1 MNAQVHLSLVI
12 SWLSRHAR
20 LFIIVLALFMQAC
33 AVSSE
38 LKSARYQ
45 FKNGST
51 DSALQAVNTAEVSR
65 RNKLLLLL
73 DKALI
78 AQAAGQ
84 YGQSI
89 IAFEDAYQ
97 LIDKLDYVSVGDQT
111 AALLSNDRAIRY
123 SGEFSER
130 LWIHTFQM
138 INYLTLD
145 QPQGAAVEARR
156 AVKLFE
162 EHGDVLNNDLFT
174 RYLMALSFDAAG
186 QTDSAGVEYRKLG
199 EQLGSPFGQRLGKK
213 GEKEVVLLIASGF
226 IPPKLP
232 GDLIVNLNARISFP
246 FYPDILDRA
255 PYVDVLQGD
264 TRLETVRIDT
274 NLLPVA
280 KDSLAKRGKTIAAR
294 HALRLGAKYQL
305 TQGIRRQ
312 DPLAADIARIFFLLI
327 EQADTRSW
335 ETLPAWLSLVRVAVP
350 SDASSLSVEIDD
362 GGYTTSGIY
371 RHQILLTEDSRKIEF
386 RFIRTGV
393 GSGFTQG
400 LASNAKETV
409 SP

>member
-1 MNAQVHLSLVI
+1 MNAQVQLSLVLAR
-12 SWLSRHAR
+12 LSRHAR
-20 LFIIVLALFMQAC
+20 LLIIVLALSMQAC
-33 AVSSE
+33 AVSGE
-38 LKSARYQ
+38 LSSARQQ

-51 DSALQAVNTAEVSR
+51 YSALQTLNTAEVSR
-65 RNKLLLLL
+65 RNRLLLLL

-78 AQAAGQ
+78 AQAAEQ
-84 YGQSI
+84 YEQSI
-89 IAFEDAYQ
+89 VAFEDAYQ
-97 LIDKLDYVSVGDQT
+97 LIDKLDYVSVRDQT
-111 AALLSNDRAIRY
+111 TALLTNDRAIRY

-138 INYLTLD
+138 INYLMLD

-156 AVKLFE
+156 AVGLFE
-162 EHGDVLNNDLFT
+162 KHGDVLNDDLFT

-186 QTDSAGVEYRKLG
+186 QADSAAVEYRKLA
-199 EQLGSPFGQRLGKK
+199 EQIGNPFGQRHSEND
-213 GEKEVVLLIASGF
+213 EKEVVLLIASGF

-246 FYPDILDRA
+246 FYPDTLDRA

-280 KDSLAKRGKTIAAR
+280 KDALAKRGKTIAAR

-305 TQGIRRQ
+305 TQSIRRQ

-362 GGYTTSGIY
+362 GSYITAGKH
-371 RHQILLTEDSRKIEF
+371 RHQILLTEDSRQTQF
-386 RFIRTGV
+386 RLIRTGV
-393 GSGFTQG
+393 RRDVRQG
-400 LASNAKETV
+400 L

>member
-1 MNAQVHLSLVI
+1 MNPQLQLFAVLS
-12 SWLSRHAR
+12 SLSKRAR
-20 LFIIVLALFMQAC
+20 LLIIVLALSMQAC
-33 AVSSE
+33 AVSGE
-38 LKSARYQ
+38 LSSARQQ

-51 DSALQAVNTAEVSR
+51 YSALQTLDTAEVSR
-65 RNKLLLLL
+65 RNRLLLLL
-73 DKALI
+73 DKALV

-84 YGQSI
+84 YEQSI
-89 IAFEDAYQ
+89 VAFEDAFQ
-97 LIDKLDYVSVGDQT
+97 LIDQLDYVSVRDQT
-111 AALLSNDRAIRY
+111 SALLTNDRAIRY

-138 INYLTLD
+138 INYLLLD

-156 AVKLFE
+156 AVALFE
-162 EHGDVLNNDLFT
+162 KHADVLNDDLFT

-186 QTDSAGVEYRKLG
+186 QTDSAAVEYRKLG
-199 EQLGSPFGQRLGKK
+199 EQLGHPPGQRHSEN

-232 GDLIVNLNARISFP
+232 GDLIINLNARISFP
-246 FYPDILDRA
+246 FYPDSLDRA

-280 KDSLAKRGKTIAAR
+280 KHALAKRGKTIAAR

-305 TQGIRRQ
+305 TQSIRRQ

-350 SDASSLSVEIDD
+350 SNASSLSVEIDD

-371 RHQILLTEDSRKIEF
+371 RHQILLAEDSRQTEF

-393 GSGFTQG
+393 GSEFTQG
-400 LASNAKETV
+400 LAHNAKDE
-409 SP
+409 